1 MQKQLDPKAF
11 IIILGIAALII
22 LFFGWRAV
30 FAPKPGEE
38 GPPPASTMPKP
49 PAPPGTYF
57 PPGGGA
63 AVGGPAAPNPANL
76 EQDMRRK

>member
-1 MQKQLDPKAF
+1 MKKQLDPKA
-11 IIILGIAALII
+11 IIILLGLAVLIA
-22 LFFGWRAV
+22 LFLGWKVV

-63 AVGGPAAPNPANL
+63 AVGSPAAPNPATL
-76 EQDMRRK
+76 EQDMRKK